1 MLRNRQAGGA
11 SKGCVEG
18 RGALS
23 ECYFEL
29 DCPAEYCGKMEGDY
43 RSTQLIKLG

>member
-1 MLRNRQAGGA
+1 M
-11 SKGCVEG
+11 EG
-18 RGALS
+18 KGALS

-29 DCPAEYCGKMEGDY
+29 DCPAEYSGKMDGLY